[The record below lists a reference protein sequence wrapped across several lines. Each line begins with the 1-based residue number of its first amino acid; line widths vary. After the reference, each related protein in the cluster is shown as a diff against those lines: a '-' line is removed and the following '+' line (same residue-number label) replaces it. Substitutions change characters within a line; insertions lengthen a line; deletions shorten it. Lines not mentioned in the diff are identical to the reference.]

1 MKLIREWQ
9 KYIFSDLGIL
19 ILLALTRFIMHMI
32 ANGQYGFHRDELA
45 MFDYAR
51 HLDWGFVDFPPLGPF
66 IMRVGYELFGGS
78 LPGIRLFGALAQ
90 SLTVLLAGLMARE
103 LGGGRWAQVTA
114 AVAAGIAPW
123 SLLIGSV
130 LVYTTLDYL
139 WWVLIAYLM
148 IRLLKSENPR
158 WWLGIGAVIGLGM
171 QTKYSIV
178 FLISGIVAGV
188 ILTRARRYLL
198 SPWLWAGVVLAVLIF
213 LPNLAWQAQHDF
225 ISLDFLSSIHARDI
239 RIGRT
244 ETFLKDQ
251 TYISANLVTIPLWI
265 LGLGFYFFA
274 PAGRRFH
281 ALGWMFVIP
290 FALFYTSK
298 GRGYYLAPAF
308 PMLLAA
314 GAVWLEQGITRL
326 SAWKARFAQG
336 FSWVALA
343 TGFLVFSSLVLPL
356 APVNSSWWKK
366 VTDINA
372 EFKEEIGWP
381 ELVEAVARIYTALP
395 AEEQAVTGILT
406 GNYGEAGAINLYGP
420 AYGLPQ
426 AISGVNSYWLRG
438 FGDPAPQ
445 TVIVLGEDAS
455 HVNYYFKRCDY
466 AGRITNRYGVMNEET
481 RDHST
486 ILICRG
492 VRKPWSEMWKTIL
505 HFG

>member
-1 MKLIREWQ
+1 MKTIREWQ
-9 KYIFSDLGIL
+9 KYVLSDFGIL
-19 ILLALTRFIMHMI
+19 ILLALARFVMHMI

-45 MFDYAR
+45 MLDYAR
-51 HLDWGFVDFPPLGPF
+51 HLDWGFVDFPPLAPF

-103 LGGGRWAQVTA
+103 LGGSRWAQVTA

-130 LVYTTLDYL
+130 LVYTTVDYL

-171 QTKYSIV
+171 QTKYSIA
-178 FLISGIVAGV
+178 FLIAGIVAGV

-198 SPWLWAGVVLAVLIF
+198 SPWLWAGVLLAVLIF

-265 LGLGFYFFA
+265 LGLVFYFFA
-274 PAGRRFH
+274 PAGRRFR
-281 ALGWMFVIP
+281 ALGWMFIIP
-290 FALFYTSK
+290 FALLYESK
-298 GRGYYLAPAF
+298 GRGYYLAPAY

-314 GAVWLEQGITRL
+314 GAVWLGQGIPQL
-326 SAWKARFAQG
+326 STWKAHFAQG
-336 FSWVALA
+336 FSWVTLA
-343 TGFLVFSSLVLPL
+343 TGFIVFSSLVLPL

-395 AEEQAVTGILT
+395 VEEQAVTSIMT

-438 FGDPAPQ
+438 YGDPAPQ
-445 TVIVLGEDAS
+445 TVILLGENAS
-455 HVNYYFKRCDY
+455 YAYSFFKNCNS

-481 RDHST
+481 RDHSM

>member
-1 MKLIREWQ
+1 MKSIRVWKE
-9 KYIFSDLGIL
+9 YILSDLGIL
-19 ILLALTRFIMHMI
+19 ILLALARFIVHMI
-32 ANGQYGFHRDELA
+32 ANSQYGFHRDELA
-45 MFDYAR
+45 MLDYAR
-51 HLDWGFVDFPPLGPF
+51 HLDWGFIDFPPLGPF
-66 IMRVGYELFGGS
+66 IMRAGYELFGGS
-78 LPGIRLFGALAQ
+78 LPGVRLFGALAQ
-90 SLTVLLAGLMARE
+90 SVAVLLAGLMARE
-103 LGGGRWAQVTA
+103 LGGSRWAQVTA
-114 AVAAGIAPW
+114 ALAAWIAPW

-148 IRLLKSENPR
+148 IRLLKTDNPR

-171 QTKYSIV
+171 QTKYSIG
-178 FLISGIVAGV
+178 FLIAGIVTGV

-198 SPWLWAGVVLAVLIF
+198 SPWLWAGVLLAVLVF

-251 TYISANLVTIPLWI
+251 TYISANLVTIPLWL
-265 LGLGFYFFA
+265 LGLVFYFFA
-274 PAGRRFH
+274 PAGKRYRT
-281 ALGWMFVIP
+281 LGWMFVIP
-290 FALFYTSK
+290 FALLYASK
-298 GRGYYLAPAF
+298 GRGYYLAPAY
-308 PMLLAA
+308 PILLAA
-314 GAVWLEQGITRL
+314 GAVWLGGVFARL
-326 SAWKARFAQG
+326 STWKARFAQG
-336 FSWVALA
+336 FTWVTLA
-343 TGFLVFSSLVLPL
+343 VGFLVFSSLVLPL

-366 VTDINA
+366 VTEINP

-381 ELVEAVARIYTALP
+381 ELVETVARIYASLP
-395 AEEQAVTGILT
+395 PEEQAVTGILT

-420 AYGLPQ
+420 AYGLPE

-438 FGDPAPQ
+438 YGDPAPQ
-445 TVIVLGEDAS
+445 TVIVLGENTAS
-455 HVNYYFKRCDY
+455 TYAHFKNCNS

-481 RDHST
+481 RDHAI

-492 VRKPWSEMWKTIL
+492 LRKPWSEIWETIL

>member
-1 MKLIREWQ
+1 MKSFRMLQ
-9 KYIFSDLGIL
+9 KYILSDLGLL
-19 ILLALTRFIMHMI
+19 ILLALARFLVHML

-51 HLDWGFVDFPPLGPF
+51 HLDWGFVDFPPLAPF

-78 LPGIRLFGALAQ
+78 LPGVRLFGALAQ
-90 SLTVLLAGLMARE
+90 SLAVLLAGLIARE
-103 LGGGRWAQVTA
+103 LGGSRWAQVTA
-114 AVAAGIAPW
+114 AAAAAIAPW

-130 LVYTTLDYL
+130 LVYTTIDYL

-148 IRLLKSENPR
+148 IRLLKTDNPR
-158 WWLGIGAVIGLGM
+158 WWLAIGAVIGLGM
-171 QTKYSIV
+171 QTKYSII
-178 FLISGIVAGV
+178 FLVAGIVTGV
-188 ILTRARRYLL
+188 ILTRARRHLL
-198 SPWLWAGVVLAVLIF
+198 SPWLWAGVLLAVLIF

-244 ETFLKDQ
+244 DTFLKDQ
-251 TYISANLVTIPLWI
+251 TYISANLVTLPLWI

-274 PAGRRFH
+274 PTGKRYRT
-281 ALGWMFVIP
+281 LGWMFLVP
-290 FALFYTSK
+290 AALLYVTK
-298 GRGYYLAPAF
+298 GRGYYLAPAY

-314 GAVWLEQGITRL
+314 GAAWLGGGITRL

-336 FSWVALA
+336 FSWAALA
-343 TGFLVFSSLVLPL
+343 ASFLVFSSLVLPL

-366 VTDINA
+366 VTEINS

-381 ELVEAVARIYTALP
+381 DMVETVARIYAALP
-395 AEEQAVTGILT
+395 LEERAVTGIFT

-420 AYGLPQ
+420 AYGLPE

-438 FGDPAPQ
+438 YGSPATQ
-445 TVIVLGEDAS
+445 TVIVLGENSSYAS
-455 HVNYYFKRCDY
+455 RYFQSCNF
-466 AGRITNRYGVMNEET
+466 AGSITNRYGVMNEET

-492 VRKPWSEMWKTIL
+492 VRGSWQEIWKSIL

>member
-1 MKLIREWQ
+1 MKSIHGWR
-9 KYIFSDLGIL
+9 KFIVSDLGIL
-19 ILLALTRFIMHMI
+19 LLLALARFIMHMI
-32 ANGQYGFHRDELA
+32 ANSQYGFHRDELA

-51 HLDWGFVDFPPLGPF
+51 HLDWGFVDFPPLAPF
-66 IMRVGYELFGGS
+66 IMRIGYELFGGS
-78 LPGIRLFGALAQ
+78 LPGVRLFGALAQ
-90 SLTVLLAGLMARE
+90 SLVVLLAGLMARE
-103 LGGGRWAQVTA
+103 LGGSRWAQITA

-148 IRLLKSENPR
+148 IRLLKSSNPR

-171 QTKYSIV
+171 QTKYSII
-178 FLISGIVAGV
+178 FLIAGVVAGV

-198 SPWLWAGVVLAVLIF
+198 SPWLWAGVLLAVLIF

-244 ETFLKDQ
+244 DTFLKDQ
-251 TYISANLVTIPLWI
+251 TYISANLATIPLWI

-274 PAGRRFH
+274 PAGSRYR

-290 FALFYTSK
+290 FVMLYYSK
-298 GRGYYLAPAF
+298 GRGYYLAPAY

-314 GAVWLEQGITRL
+314 GAVWLEQGLTRL
-326 SAWKARFAQG
+326 STWKARLAQG
-336 FSWVALA
+336 FTWATLA
-343 TGFLVFSSLVLPL
+343 AGFILFSSLALPL
-356 APVNSSWWKK
+356 APVGSQWWKT
-366 VTDINA
+366 VTEINS

-381 ELVEAVARIYTALP
+381 ELVGAVAKIYAALP
-395 AEEQAVTGILT
+395 PEEQAVTGILT

-438 FGDPAPQ
+438 YGDSEPQ
-445 TVIVLGEDAS
+445 TAIVLGIDAS
-455 HVNYYFKRCDY
+455 RAYSYFKRCDH

-481 RDHST
+481 RDHPT

-492 VRKPWSEMWKTIL
+492 IRRSWQEMWKSIL
-505 HFG
+505 NFG